1 MTYPGASRTWHVD
14 LLECWMRYRLGV
26 AHAGHPGLRY
36 NPPPRVGT
44 WRDSACRGRL
54 SKLKHHMNTH
64 FARGYTSNA
73 QGPNF
78 GRDARWRPGANEERT
93 NCRIGTQVQICPPSY
108 QAPRLY
114 KPAAL
119 ERWDPHQSSIPLSL
133 KPTTT
138 ITLHSISILD
148 MQPSALLVALFALRE

>member
-1 MTYPGASRTWHVD
+1 M
-14 LLECWMRYRLGV
+14 
-26 AHAGHPGLRY
+26 AGFRMSWEAFE
-36 NPPPRVGT
+36 VE
-44 WRDSACRGRL
+44 
-54 SKLKHHMNTH
+54 HHMNTH

-93 NCRIGTQVQICPPSY
+93 NCRIGTQVLICPPSG

-138 ITLHSISILD
+138 ISLHSISILD